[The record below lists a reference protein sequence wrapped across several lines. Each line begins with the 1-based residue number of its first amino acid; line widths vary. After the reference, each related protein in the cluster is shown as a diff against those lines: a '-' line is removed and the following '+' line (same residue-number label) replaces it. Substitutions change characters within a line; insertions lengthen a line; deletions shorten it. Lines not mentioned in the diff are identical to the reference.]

1 MADVKSDSGMKPDA
15 KPDSIGTMPDGKGKI
30 NLLDVVPV
38 RCGHIA
44 TTWEGEYAVLSFP
57 RFKYGWMRRFL
68 LPKGM
73 SADVHV
79 TLEEHGTAV
88 WRLIDGRRTVQE
100 IIALL
105 AGHFQGED
113 YYSSRIAA
121 YIMQLHKDG
130 LIKYEL
136 VISD

>member
-1 MADVKSDSGMKPDA
+1 MLRHDYAIAFIQIEHRVFGCKVSKLKHYVKVGLFRTD
-15 KPDSIGTMPDGKGKI
+15 
-30 NLLDVVPV
+30 
-38 RCGHIA
+38 
-44 TTWEGEYAVLSFP
+44 
-57 RFKYGWMRRFL
+57 
-68 LPKGM
+68 
-73 SADVHV
+73 

-100 IIALL
+100 IITLL

-113 YYSSRIAA
+113 NYSSRVAA